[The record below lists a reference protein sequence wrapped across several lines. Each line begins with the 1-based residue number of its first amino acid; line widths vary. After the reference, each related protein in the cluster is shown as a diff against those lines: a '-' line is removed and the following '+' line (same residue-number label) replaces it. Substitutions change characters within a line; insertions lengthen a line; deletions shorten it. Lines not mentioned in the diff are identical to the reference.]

1 MNHVTHNFSAGPA
14 RLPPAVLERLS
25 AALAPQGQPS
35 IVEASHRGQRF
46 MAVAEELHE
55 RVRRCAGIDEEH
67 AVLLLHGGASLQF
80 VQLPLN
86 LAANRPTAFLI
97 TGHWG
102 KKALEAAR
110 TTGKAVVAGSSEADG
125 FTRLAKV
132 EQIPHNCAYL
142 HYTGNESIHGV
153 QFKHPPQAD
162 VPLVADMSSE
172 FLPPSSPLRSEEHT
186 SALQSR
192 GHVVRR

>member
-1 MNHVTHNFSAGPA
+1 
-14 RLPPAVLERLS
+14 
-25 AALAPQGQPS
+25 
-35 IVEASHRGQRF
+35 
-46 MAVAEELHE
+46 MAVAEDLHE

-125 FTRLAKV
+125 FTRLNLLHFGQAGESGSSEADGFTRLAKV

-142 HYTGNESIHGV
+142 HYTGN
-153 QFKHPPQAD
+153 
-162 VPLVADMSSE
+162 
-172 FLPPSSPLRSEEHT
+172 
-186 SALQSR
+186 
-192 GHVVRR
+192 